1 MKPIRALLL
10 AALGLTFGTPGEAQ
24 TWPAKSLR
32 AIVPTEAGSIADLVP
47 RVVFEQL
54 SRQLGQTI
62 VVENRTGAGGTIAA
76 AFVAKSDADGYT
88 LLVHSVAHTIAPS
101 LYPKLS
107 YDPARDFAAVIPLGI
122 SPNVLVVSPARGFKT
137 VADLVAAARA
147 KPGAMTFSSVR
158 AGSGTSW

>member
-1 MKPIRALLL
+1 MGKQTKTGYLFVFAQEGSRSAPPAQRAEATEECMKPICALLL

-62 VVENRTGAGGTIAA
+62 VVENRTGAGGT
-76 AFVAKSDADGYT
+76 
-88 LLVHSVAHTIAPS
+88 
-101 LYPKLS
+101 
-107 YDPARDFAAVIPLGI
+107 
-122 SPNVLVVSPARGFKT
+122 
-137 VADLVAAARA
+137 
-147 KPGAMTFSSVR
+147 
-158 AGSGTSW
+158 